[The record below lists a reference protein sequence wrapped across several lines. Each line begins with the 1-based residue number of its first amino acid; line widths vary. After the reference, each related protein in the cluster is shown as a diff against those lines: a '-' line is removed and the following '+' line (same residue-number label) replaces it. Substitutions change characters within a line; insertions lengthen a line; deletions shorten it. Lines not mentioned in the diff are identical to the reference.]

1 MNEGIASLATVPNA
15 RSAVLGGLSL
25 LGNLG
30 VGGKNVAQAAK
41 FAGPVGIA
49 IGLFD
54 FFRTGNPFA
63 LLPFGTQIQKAFS
76 GSGGETPDP
85 LDPANFPTGEGLP
98 GTPAPPGTALGQRP
112 AVTTE
117 NLAAPVFSSADLS
130 QFNSPTDALE
140 TFDFGAPF
148 NQGGLV
154 SLLPR
159 QANFLQTLP
168 ISYRQY

>member
-1 MNEGIASLATVPNA
+1 MNEGIASLATAPNV
-15 RSAVLGGLSL
+15 RDAVLGGLSVA
-25 LGNLG
+25 GKLG
-30 VGGKNVAQAAK
+30 VGGSGIAQLSK

-117 NLAAPVFSSADLS
+117 NLAAPPQS
-130 QFNSPTDALE
+130 E
-140 TFDFGAPF
+140 FDFNFAPSFTDDQGFGFF

>member
-15 RSAVLGGLSL
+15 RDAVLGGLSVA
-25 LGNLG
+25 GKLG
-30 VGGKNVAQAAK
+30 VGGPGIAQLSK
-41 FAGPVGIA
+41 FAGPVGVA

-85 LDPANFPTGEGLP
+85 LDPENFPTGEGLP
-98 GTPAPPGTALGQRP
+98 DTPAPPGIGLGPRP
-112 AVTTE
+112 TVTTE

-130 QFNSPTDALE
+130 QFNSPTE

-159 QANFLQTLP
+159 QASFLQTLP